1 MRAYKAQAEQS
12 GGRKSG
18 GRTERPRTLAQR
30 VLTLQRSVGNAS
42 VSRAIEEEQHE
53 HGTGCG
59 HDRPPAEQPLADQ
72 APVPQASADQSS
84 VADAVRS
91 PGRPLDPR
99 LLARA
104 EQGYGMS
111 FRHVRVHSDPV
122 AQRSAM
128 ALGAR
133 AYTTGSDIVVGPQG
147 TDDETMFH
155 ELDHVRQQS
164 LGSVPGTDNG
174 AGVKLSHQDDPF
186 ERHATANG
194 RRMAQGAMPDLSGPG
209 SGASAPAPAPV
220 QTGGGISVA
229 RARSTDGRKMYPSDR
244 GQQFEIATAR
254 GSVMGRYVRA
264 SSDGVMH
271 IFDTSEQGRI
281 AVYPDQ
287 IIGVRPTVGSLHPPG
302 RVRPPEENLH
312 DRSQL
317 LMSEADLSGVRA
329 RLRKNP
335 REAARTAVTTFE
347 EQPDYQQYAANR
359 EDLRRLDVTVINGV
373 DMRAPKA
380 AGLVRKLAPNA
391 NVHVQMPRT
400 GREAGY
406 STQKLVR
413 DSIRLPLEADRRDV
427 TVSET
432 MPHPSMYGKESTH
445 NSFYGVLNR
454 KAVPEGM
461 TYAGG
466 VSDEDADLEEYG
478 YGHRQTTK
486 DKGADVAARRKT
498 YRFKAASRSNSPEE
512 EGGPSSYRSRS
523 KSRSR
528 VSETPAPAPARRR
541 RSSRPPLS
549 RSGRPP
555 AAAPVNYAAPEYED
569 DYPVS
574 SQIPSR
580 SQSRHRGGGHH
591 YAVDSG
597 DEGARSGRR
606 SRRGSVSIE
615 GAYAYGGGPS
625 EPAPAPERERERE
638 RGRHRTSSRAPD
650 SRRSSSR
657 AVDTRDAFYGA
668 PAEPA
673 PRRERNRSRRPSS
686 GQMAFFTDSGRPTVV
701 PTSYAESDVEEDL
714 YAPPPKR
721 SRSRS
726 RRPR

>member
-1 MRAYKAQAEQS
+1 M
-12 GGRKSG
+12 
-18 GRTERPRTLAQR
+18 
-30 VLTLQRSVGNAS
+30 
-42 VSRAIEEEQHE
+42 
-53 HGTGCG
+53 
-59 HDRPPAEQPLADQ
+59 
-72 APVPQASADQSS
+72 
-84 VADAVRS
+84 
-91 PGRPLDPR
+91 
-99 LLARA
+99 
-104 EQGYGMS
+104 
-111 FRHVRVHSDPV
+111 
-122 AQRSAM
+122 
-128 ALGAR
+128 
-133 AYTTGSDIVVGPQG
+133 
-147 TDDETMFH
+147 
-155 ELDHVRQQS
+155 
-164 LGSVPGTDNG
+164 
-174 AGVKLSHQDDPF
+174 
-186 ERHATANG
+186 
-194 RRMAQGAMPDLSGPG
+194 
-209 SGASAPAPAPV
+209 
-220 QTGGGISVA
+220 
-229 RARSTDGRKMYPSDR
+229 
-244 GQQFEIATAR
+244 FEIATAR

-264 SSDGVMH
+264 SSDGAMH
-271 IFDTSEQGRI
+271 IFDTTEQGRI
-281 AVYPDQ
+281 SVYPDQ
-287 IIGVRPTVGSLHPPG
+287 IIGVRPTVGNLHPPG
-302 RVRPPEENLH
+302 QVRPPEENLH

-329 RLRKNP
+329 RLRRNP
-335 REAARTAVTTFE
+335 READRTAVTTFE
-347 EQPDYQQYAANR
+347 EHPDYQQYAANR
-359 EDLRRLDVTVINGV
+359 EDLRRLNVPVINGV

-380 AGLVRKLAPNA
+380 AHLVRKLAPNA

-413 DSIRLPLEADRRDV
+413 DSIKLPLEADRRDV

-445 NSFYGVLNR
+445 NSFYGVLNG

-498 YRFKAASRSNSPEE
+498 YRFKAASRSNSPKEKDD
-512 EGGPSSYRSRS
+512 PSSYRSRS

-555 AAAPVNYAAPEYED
+555 AVAPVNYAAPEYGD

-580 SQSRHRGGGHH
+580 SQSRHRSGGHD

-625 EPAPAPERERERE
+625 VPAPPPERERE

-657 AVDTRDAFYGA
+657 AVDTRSAFFGA

-673 PRRERNRSRRPSS
+673 PQRERSRSRRPSS
-686 GQMAFFTDSGRPTVV
+686 GQMPFFTDSGRPTVV

-721 SRSRS
+721 SCS

>member
-1 MRAYKAQAEQS
+1 MRAYKTQAEQS

-72 APVPQASADQSS
+72 APVHQASADQSS

-194 RRMAQGAMPDLSGPG
+194 RRMAQGAVPDLSGPG
-209 SGASAPAPAPV
+209 SGASAPASAPV

-229 RARSTDGRKMYPSDR
+229 RARSTGGRKMYPSD
-244 GQQFEIATAR
+244 QNQMFEIATAR

-271 IFDTSEQGRI
+271 IFDTTEQGRI
-281 AVYPDQ
+281 SVYPDQ
-287 IIGVRPTVGSLHPPG
+287 ITGVRPTVGNLHPPG
-302 RVRPPEENLH
+302 QVRPPEENLH

-329 RLRKNP
+329 RLRRNP
-335 REAARTAVTTFE
+335 READRTAVTTFE
-347 EQPDYQQYAANR
+347 EHPDYQQYAANR
-359 EDLRRLDVTVINGV
+359 EDLRRLNVPVINGV

-380 AGLVRKLAPNA
+380 ANLVRKLAPNA
-391 NVHVQMPRT
+391 NVHIQMPRT
-400 GREAGY
+400 GRKAGY

-413 DSIRLPLEADRRDV
+413 DTIKLPTTADRPDV
-427 TVSET
+427 TVSQT
-432 MPHPSMYGKESTH
+432 LPHPSMYEKESTH
-445 NSFYGVLNR
+445 NGFYGVLNR

-461 TYAGG
+461 AYAGG
-466 VSDEDADLEEYG
+466 VSDEDADLEEFG

-486 DKGADVAARRKT
+486 DEGADVAARRKT
-498 YRFKAASRSNSPEE
+498 YRFKKASRSKSPEE
-512 EGGPSSYRSRS
+512 EDGPPRTAAGAGAGAAS
-523 KSRSR
+523 
-528 VSETPAPAPARRR
+528 ARLP
-541 RSSRPPLS
+541 PPLPPVGA
-549 RSGRPP
+549 GR
-555 AAAPVNYAAPEYED
+555 AA
-569 DYPVS
+569 
-574 SQIPSR
+574 
-580 SQSRHRGGGHH
+580 HR
-591 YAVDSG
+591 
-597 DEGARSGRR
+597 
-606 SRRGSVSIE
+606 
-615 GAYAYGGGPS
+615 
-625 EPAPAPERERERE
+625 
-638 RGRHRTSSRAPD
+638 
-650 SRRSSSR
+650 
-657 AVDTRDAFYGA
+657 
-668 PAEPA
+668 
-673 PRRERNRSRRPSS
+673 
-686 GQMAFFTDSGRPTVV
+686 
-701 PTSYAESDVEEDL
+701 
-714 YAPPPKR
+714 
-721 SRSRS
+721 
-726 RRPR
+726 

>member
-1 MRAYKAQAEQS
+1 MRAYKTQAEQS

-72 APVPQASADQSS
+72 APVHQASADQSS

-194 RRMAQGAMPDLSGPG
+194 RRMAQGAVPDLSGPG
-209 SGASAPAPAPV
+209 SGASAPASAPV

-229 RARSTDGRKMYPSDR
+229 RARSTGGRKMYPSD
-244 GQQFEIATAR
+244 QNQMFEIATAR

-271 IFDTSEQGRI
+271 IFDTTEQGRI
-281 AVYPDQ
+281 SVYPDQ
-287 IIGVRPTVGSLHPPG
+287 ITGVRPTVGNLHPPG
-302 RVRPPEENLH
+302 QVRPPEENLH

-329 RLRKNP
+329 RLRRNP
-335 REAARTAVTTFE
+335 READRTAVTTFE
-347 EQPDYQQYAANR
+347 EHPDYQQYAANR
-359 EDLRRLDVTVINGV
+359 EDLRRLNVPVINGV

-380 AGLVRKLAPNA
+380 ANLVRKLAPNA
-391 NVHVQMPRT
+391 NVHIQMPRT
-400 GREAGY
+400 GRKAGY

-413 DSIRLPLEADRRDV
+413 DTIKLPTTADRPDV
-427 TVSET
+427 TVSQT
-432 MPHPSMYGKESTH
+432 LPHPSMYEKESTH
-445 NSFYGVLNR
+445 NGFYGVLNR

-461 TYAGG
+461 AYAGG
-466 VSDEDADLEEYG
+466 VSDEDADLEEFG

-486 DKGADVAARRKT
+486 DEGADVAARRKT
-498 YRFKAASRSNSPEE
+498 YRFKKASRSKSPEE
-512 EGGPSSYRSRS
+512 EDGPPR
-523 KSRSR
+523 
-528 VSETPAPAPARRR
+528 TAAGARAGAASARLP
-541 RSSRPPLS
+541 PPLPPVGA
-549 RSGRPP
+549 GR
-555 AAAPVNYAAPEYED
+555 AA
-569 DYPVS
+569 
-574 SQIPSR
+574 
-580 SQSRHRGGGHH
+580 HR
-591 YAVDSG
+591 
-597 DEGARSGRR
+597 
-606 SRRGSVSIE
+606 
-615 GAYAYGGGPS
+615 
-625 EPAPAPERERERE
+625 
-638 RGRHRTSSRAPD
+638 
-650 SRRSSSR
+650 
-657 AVDTRDAFYGA
+657 
-668 PAEPA
+668 
-673 PRRERNRSRRPSS
+673 
-686 GQMAFFTDSGRPTVV
+686 
-701 PTSYAESDVEEDL
+701 
-714 YAPPPKR
+714 
-721 SRSRS
+721 
-726 RRPR
+726 

>member
-53 HGTGCG
+53 HAAGCG
-59 HDRPPAEQPLADQ
+59 HDRPAAEQPIADQ
-72 APVPQASADQSS
+72 APVHQASADQSS
-84 VADAVRS
+84 VLDAVRS

-164 LGSVPGTDNG
+164 LGSVSGTDNG

-220 QTGGGISVA
+220 HAGDGISVA
-229 RARSTDGRKMYPSDR
+229 RARSTDGRRMYPSDR
-244 GQQFEIATAR
+244 GQMFEIATAR

-281 AVYPDQ
+281 SVYPDQ
-287 IIGVRPTVGSLHPPG
+287 IIGVRPTVGNLHPPG
-302 RVRPPEENLH
+302 QVRPPEENLH

-335 REAARTAVTTFE
+335 REAGRTAVTTFE
-347 EQPDYQQYAANR
+347 EQPDYQQYETNR
-359 EDLRRLDVTVINGV
+359 EDLRRLNVPVINGV
-373 DMRAPKA
+373 DMRERKA

-413 DSIRLPLEADRRDV
+413 DTNKLPKNAARPDV
-427 TVSET
+427 TVSQT
-432 MPHPSMYGKESTH
+432 LPHPSMYERESTH

-461 TYAGG
+461 RYAGG

-498 YRFKAASRSNSPEE
+498 YRFEAASRSNSPEE
-512 EGGPSSYRSRS
+512 EAGPSSYRSRS

-528 VSETPAPAPARRR
+528 VSETPAPAPSRRR

-549 RSGRPP
+549 RSGRPPAP

-569 DYPVS
+569 DYPVG

-591 YAVDSG
+591 FAYDSG

-615 GAYAYGGGPS
+615 GAYSYGGGPS
-625 EPAPAPERERERE
+625 EPTPAPERERERE

-657 AVDTRDAFYGA
+657 AVDTRDAFSGG
-668 PAEPA
+668 PSEPA
-673 PRRERNRSRRPSS
+673 PQRERNRSRRPSS
-686 GQMAFFTDSGRPTVV
+686 SQMAFFTDSGRPTVV

-721 SRSRS
+721 SRSR
-726 RRPR
+726 RPR